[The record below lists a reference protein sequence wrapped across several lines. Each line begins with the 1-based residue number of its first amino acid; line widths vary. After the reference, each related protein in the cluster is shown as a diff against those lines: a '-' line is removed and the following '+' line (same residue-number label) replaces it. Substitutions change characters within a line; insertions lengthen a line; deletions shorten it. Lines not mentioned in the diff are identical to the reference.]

1 MKSYARNAFA
11 ARGRTC
17 VFPGDAPERSK
28 ERLSRRLRLLSEGGR
43 GVR

>member
-17 VFPGDAPERSK
+17 VFPGNAPERSK
-28 ERLSRRLRLLSEGGR
+28 ERLSRRLLSEGGR